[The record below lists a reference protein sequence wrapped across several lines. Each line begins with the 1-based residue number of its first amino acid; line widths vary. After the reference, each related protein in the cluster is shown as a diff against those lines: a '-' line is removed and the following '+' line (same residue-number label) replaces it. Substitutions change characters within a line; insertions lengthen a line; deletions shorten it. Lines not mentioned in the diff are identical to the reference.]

1 MAGFLPKQSQ
11 NFHRIEGA
19 KIAIVA
25 AMWHPQYVNAMVE
38 RAQLEMI
45 DAGVK
50 AEDISLHTLPGSLE
64 LPLAANM
71 LFEADA
77 ELDAV
82 IAFGVVLQ
90 GATTHDSSVL
100 QTVVEGFGQVALKFN
115 KPIIN
120 EVIGV
125 TNLEDAAKRSDDSE
139 ANKGLEAVFALT
151 ELLHWQNSLKD
162 NK

>member
-1 MAGFLPKQSQ
+1 MAGFLPKQKQ
-11 NFHRIEGA
+11 DFHKIPNA
-19 KIAIVA
+19 KVAIVA
-25 AMWHPQYVNAMVE
+25 AMWHPQCVNAMVD
-38 RAQLEMI
+38 RAVQEML
-45 DAGVK
+45 DAGVQQSN
-50 AEDISLHTLPGSLE
+50 ISVHILPGSLE

-77 ELDAV
+77 DLSAV
-82 IAFGVVLQ
+82 MAFGVVLQ
-90 GATTHDSSVL
+90 GATTHDSSVI

-125 TNLEDAAKRSDDSE
+125 TCLEDAEARSDDSE

-151 ELLHWQNSLKD
+151 ELLHWQDSLKD
-162 NK
+162 KQ